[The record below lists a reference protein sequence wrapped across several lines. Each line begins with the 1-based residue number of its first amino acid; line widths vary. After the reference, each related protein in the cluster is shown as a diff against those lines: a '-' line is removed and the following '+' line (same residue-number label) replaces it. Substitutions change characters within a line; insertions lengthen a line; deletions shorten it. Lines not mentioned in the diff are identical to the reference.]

1 VSRDEG
7 AVLRDGAGLRP
18 ATTMTLALA
27 AGAALAGSLA
37 VNNRRAARQ
46 RRRAEEHPDDAP
58 ARTRRNPGEAGAVVA
73 RAVTINK
80 PRHELYAFWR
90 DFGNLP
96 RFMENVRA
104 VSTAGD
110 RTTWTIGAPLGTT
123 VEVVTE
129 ITQDLPGLVIAWR
142 SVPESSIRTEG
153 SVRFM
158 EAPAGRG
165 TVVEA
170 SLRYDPPGGEVGRLI
185 AKLFQ
190 REPAIQARRE
200 LKRLKMLMET
210 GEIATSANRKAD
222 AA

>member
-1 VSRDEG
+1 MEERSVSRN
-7 AVLRDGAGLRP
+7 DGAGLRP
-18 ATTMTLALA
+18 ATAVTLALA
-27 AGAALAGSLA
+27 ASAALAGSLL
-37 VNNRRAARQ
+37 VNHRRVAEQ
-46 RRRAEEHPDDAP
+46 ERRVADHPDDAP
-58 ARTRRNPGEAGAVVA
+58 PFTRRQQEEPGAVVS

-80 PRHELYAFWR
+80 PRHDLYAFWR

-96 RFMENVRA
+96 QFMENVRA
-104 VSTAGD
+104 VSTQAE

-129 ITQDLPGLVIAWR
+129 ITEDRPGEIIAWR
-142 SVPESSIRTEG
+142 SVPESSVRTEG
-153 SVRFM
+153 RARFM
-158 EAPAGRG
+158 NAPAGRG
-165 TVVEA
+165 TIVEA
-170 SLRYDPPGGEVGRLI
+170 SLRYDPPVGEVGRLI

>member
-1 VSRDEG
+1 MSRHE
-7 AVLRDGAGLRP
+7 GAGLRP
-18 ATTMTLALA
+18 STAVTLALA

-37 VNNRRAARQ
+37 VTQRRGAEQ
-46 RRRAEEHPDDAP
+46 RRRAQKHPDDAP
-58 ARTRRNPGEAGAVVA
+58 AYTRRSPEESGAVVA

-80 PRHELYAFWR
+80 TPRELYAFWR
-90 DFGNLP
+90 DFGNMP

-104 VSTAGD
+104 VKVDGS

-129 ITQDLPGLVIAWR
+129 ITEDRPGEIIAWR
-142 SVPESSIRTEG
+142 SVPESSVRTEG
-153 SVRFM
+153 NVRFM

-170 SLRYDPPGGEVGRLI
+170 SLRYDPPGGEIGRMI

>member
-1 VSRDEG
+1 M
-7 AVLRDGAGLRP
+7 LRNDGAGLRP
-18 ATTMTLALA
+18 ATAVTLALA
-27 AGAALAGSLA
+27 AGAALAGSLV
-37 VNNRRAARQ
+37 VNHRRTAEQAR
-46 RRRAEEHPDDAP
+46 RIAEHPDDAP
-58 ARTRRNPGEAGAVVA
+58 PRTRRRPEEPGAVVS
-73 RAVTINK
+73 RSVTINK
-80 PRHELYAFWR
+80 PRQELYAFWR

-104 VSTAGD
+104 VSVSGE
-110 RTTWTIGAPLGTT
+110 RTTWTIGAPLGAT

-129 ITQDLPGLVIAWR
+129 ITEDRPGEIIAWR
-142 SVPESSIRTEG
+142 SIPESSIRTEG
-153 SVRFM
+153 SARFM
-158 EAPAGRG
+158 DAPAGRG
-165 TVVEA
+165 TIVEA

>member
-1 VSRDEG
+1 VSRHE
-7 AVLRDGAGLRP
+7 GAGLRP
-18 ATTMTLALA
+18 STAVTLALA

-37 VNNRRAARQ
+37 MTQRRAAEQ

-58 ARTRRNPGEAGAVVA
+58 AYTRRNPEESGAVVA

-80 PRHELYAFWR
+80 TSQELYAFWR
-90 DFGNLP
+90 DFGNMP

-104 VSTAGD
+104 VRVEGN

-129 ITQDLPGLVIAWR
+129 ITDDRPGEIIAWR

-170 SLRYDPPGGEVGRLI
+170 SLRYDPPGGEIGRMI

-190 REPAIQARRE
+190 REPAVQARRE